1 MALLKSKTQEGPSVA
16 SPSKKGRGK
25 PSPVS
30 GRRWIERFFGEH
42 PLGILLSTPYVAFVL
57 VVFLVPFGIGVWM
70 SFHDFFFAAPGADI
84 ERPFVGLEN
93 FRAVLSDPSVQQAFK
108 NLAVFAVIN
117 IPLTVIGALVLALGL
132 NAVVHWKGFFRVSY
146 YLPYVTASVA
156 TIAVWIFM
164 FNSSGVV
171 NQILGKLAPDP
182 SWLANPLLVMPLIA
196 VYVAWKSMGFYMM
209 LYLAAL
215 QNVAKEQI
223 ESAQMD
229 GANRWQT
236 FKAVTLPAIAPV
248 TSLIVLLTII
258 QSGQIFTEP
267 FLLTG
272 GGPNGASMTPSL
284 LMYQKGIQQGNP
296 DLAAAIGLI
305 LVVAVLVLSWLS
317 RKITERN

>member
-1 MALLKSKTQEGPSVA
+1 M
-16 SPSKKGRGK
+16 
-25 PSPVS
+25 
-30 GRRWIERFFGEH
+30 
-42 PLGILLSTPYVAFVL
+42 L

-93 FRAVLSDPSVQQAFK
+93 FRTVLSDPSVQQAFK
-108 NLAVFAVIN
+108 NLAIFAVIN

-229 GANRWQT
+229 GANRWQS